1 MELVYLWVEE
11 YKNIKEQG
19 FNFSPRFTCKYENGE
34 LTIEEKK
41 DYVSIFP
48 ENINITAIAGKNG
61 SGKSSI
67 FEFLYRF
74 LRSSYE
80 IDEKKQGFDWVRWQE
95 NLNGIFIVSISN
107 KLYALGRT
115 EESNRNIIFP
125 KIIPENLIRFYPKRS
140 KGAGDDKLLHN
151 FRTIIG
157 EEIKKNIS
165 VIWFDYS
172 LGISYFSHYKN
183 EYKDDFFETGKDQ
196 KFIIEPNKIFKDDRA
211 INLRI
216 EEEKSVKRVLNYFFN
231 PCFKHDHITEFFQPD
246 VLELRIDY
254 KRLEFENQEELSI
267 QELNTHYIKHYYNE
281 PKYETEIN
289 KAKYLQDNLQTLT
302 PLIDFYTKHPI
313 GYDIPIDIS
322 IKKLQKSKKFDLV
335 IDILSQLP
343 RYLTLEITH
352 VLDHISQRFS
362 DLSSGEKGLLKIIG
376 NLDYL
381 ISHSNSKTI
390 LLFLDEIETYLHP
403 EWQRKFLY
411 YIIPIF
417 ERLSNKK
424 IYCFFATHSPF
435 LLSDI
440 PKENVIFLENGKQV
454 YPNIETFGAN
464 IHTLLSHG
472 FFMKEGLMG
481 EFAKDKI
488 QSIIKYHEEIK
499 SKDLLKDEN
508 KQSREEEKEK
518 YLKKFQKSF
527 WNIHS
532 IIGDDFIKQVIK
544 NHLIEIEKI
553 ILGNDKAKQ
562 EEIKRL
568 KAHIALLES

>member
-11 YKNIKEQG
+11 YKNIKQQG
-19 FNFSPRFTCKYENGE
+19 FNFSPRFTCKYDKDKNE
-34 LTIEEKK
+34 LTIEEKE
-41 DYVSIFP
+41 YVNIFP
-48 ENINITAIAGKNG
+48 PKINVTAIVGENG
-61 SGKSSI
+61 AGKSSI

-80 IDEKKQGFDWVRWQE
+80 IDENKRSIDWVWWQE
-95 NLNGIFIVSISN
+95 SLDGIFVVSIN
-107 KLYALGRT
+107 DKLYAMGRA
-115 EESNRNIIFP
+115 EELSQNIIFSN
-125 KIIPENLIRFYPKRS
+125 IIPENLIRFYPKIN
-140 KGAGDDKLLHN
+140 KEQGDNKLLHN

-157 EEIKKNIS
+157 EEIKKNTS

-172 LGISYFSHYKN
+172 LGISYFSHYRN

-267 QELNTHYIKHYYNE
+267 QELNTHYINHYQNE

-289 KAKYLQDNLQTLT
+289 KAKYLQDNLETLT

-313 GYDIPIDIS
+313 GYDLPIDIS

-343 RYLTLEITH
+343 CYLTLEITH
-352 VLDHISQRFS
+352 VLNHISQRFS
-362 DLSSGEKGLLKIIG
+362 DLSNGEKGLLKIIG

-435 LLSDI
+435 LLSDL
-440 PKENVIFLENGKQV
+440 PKENVIFLEKGKQV

-481 EFAKDKI
+481 EFAKNKINEVIDYLNGKKSPIADDDEAQRYIHIIGEPIVKRQLQRMLDSKKLDKMKDI
-488 QSIIKYHEEIK
+488 DALK
-499 SKDLLKDEN
+499 SQIESL
-508 KQSREEEKEK
+508 QSRLENLEK
-518 YLKKFQKSF
+518 KS
-527 WNIHS
+527 
-532 IIGDDFIKQVIK
+532 
-544 NHLIEIEKI
+544 
-553 ILGNDKAKQ
+553 
-562 EEIKRL
+562 
-568 KAHIALLES
+568 